1 VNLFLIAFRNI
12 QQRGLASL
20 LTMLSMALGV
30 AMVVLVLSIS
40 WLVTESFDRN
50 SNVGYNLIVGSK
62 GGSLQL
68 ALNSVF
74 YLSKPIEV
82 IPYEEYLELIPGK
95 EGRQR
100 EIQRIGGRVAEP
112 ERAGAFSAYTS
123 GKGFAIP
130 ICLGD
135 YFGPFRVVGTTAD
148 FFEKLKHGPLGEND
162 YRFADGRN
170 LMDFSE
176 ENGFFEAVLGSQV
189 AKRMNRKVGDI
200 LQTTHGDPDGEGHGE
215 EFKIVGILEPTGTPN
230 DRAAFINIE
239 GFYLMDNH
247 ARAAPDLSN
256 PDEMKVDVPRSIDAS
271 HPPRLPLERRDLTA
285 ILVKTAEPMFAVNLL
300 WTINKRLNTQAVSPL
315 AEIAN
320 LLQVFVTPIRNVLLG
335 LTVLVCIVSA
345 ISILVSIYNSMN
357 ERRRDI
363 AVMRALGARRDVI
376 LMVVLVESLLIAV
389 IGGALGWLAGH
400 AIGVAASGFIEE
412 QTGLRVTMFNTIS
425 WQETILIPGLIF
437 LAIFAG
443 IIPAIAAYRTDV
455 SSNLSS

>member
-1 VNLFLIAFRNI
+1 MNLFTIALRNI
-12 QQRGLASL
+12 QQRGLASA
-20 LTMLSMALGV
+20 LTTLSMALGV

-112 ERAGAFSAYTS
+112 ERSGLFQAYTS

-148 FFEKLKHGPLGEND
+148 FFDKLRHG
-162 YRFADGRN
+162 ADGQLEYKFSQGRN
-170 LMDFSE
+170 LLNYSPD
-176 ENGFFEAVLGSQV
+176 NGYYEAVLGAQV
-189 AKRMNRKVGDI
+189 ARVMGRQVGDY

-215 EFKIVGILEPTGTPN
+215 KFKIVGILESTGTPN

-239 GFYLMDNH
+239 GFYWMDNH
-247 ARAAPDLSN
+247 AREAADPAN
-256 PDEMKVDVPRSIDAS
+256 PDQFKVDVQQTIDTDQ
-271 HPPRLPLERRDLTA
+271 PPRLPLHRRDLTA
-285 ILVKTAEPMFAVNLL
+285 ILVKTGEPMFAVNLL

-315 AEIAN
+315 SEIAN
-320 LLQVFVTPIRNVLLG
+320 LLQVFVTPISNVLLI
-335 LTVLVCIVSA
+335 LTVLVCLVSA

-376 LMVVLVESLLIAV
+376 MLIILLESLLIAV
-389 IGGALGWLAGH
+389 GGGMLGWLIGH
-400 AIGVAASGFIEE
+400 GVGVAASGFIEQ
-412 QTGLRVTMFNTIS
+412 QTGLQVGMFNTVS
-425 WQETILIPGLIF
+425 WQEAVLIPGLMV
-437 LAIFAG
+437 LAILAG
-443 IIPAIAAYRTDV
+443 IIPAWAAYRTDV
-455 SSNLSS
+455 SRNLAS